1 MRAIFT
7 ALLGAALIVPSLSA
21 SAAQTACDE
30 GEQKI
35 RFSHVVADKGH
46 PKGEAAAEFAARVN
60 ATFEGRY
67 CVEVYPSSTLFSDDD
82 VLDALVAGDVEM
94 AAPSLSKFE
103 TYTLAFRI
111 FDLPFLFE
119 DIAAVE
125 RFQTSP
131 AGEAMKSSMRDRG
144 ILGLAY
150 WHNGM
155 KQMSANRPLK
165 APEDAAGLKFRI
177 QSSDVLDA
185 QFRALGAEPVKLAFK
200 DVYDALGD
208 GRVQGQEN
216 TWTNIYTKK
225 FYTRQDGVTETN
237 HGIID
242 YLVIVSRDWWEGLPA
257 ADRAGIGQI
266 LVEVSHEYN
275 RFSFELNELAKMRI
289 LENGGAVRR
298 LTKGNREKWVD
309 VLTPVWRQFENE
321 IGASLIEA
329 ALASNRR

>member
-1 MRAIFT
+1 MRGLHA
-7 ALLGAALIVPSLSA
+7 ALIGAALLIPA
-21 SAAQTACDE
+21 SGALAAACAP
-30 GEQKI
+30 GERAI

-60 ATFEGRY
+60 AAFEGRY
-67 CVEVYPSSTLFSDDD
+67 CVEVHPSSSLFSDDD
-82 VLDALVAGDVEM
+82 VLDAMVRGDVEM

-111 FDLPFLFE
+111 FDLPFLFQ

-125 RFQTSP
+125 RFQSSP
-131 AGEAMKSSMRDRG
+131 AGQAMKASMRDKG

-155 KQMSANRPLK
+155 KQLSANRPLK
-165 APEDAAGLKFRI
+165 APADAAGLKFRI
-177 QSSDVLDA
+177 QASDVLDA

-208 GRVQGQEN
+208 GRADGQEN

-225 FYTRQDGVTETN
+225 FDTRQDGITETN

-242 YLVIVSRDWWEGLPA
+242 YLVIVSRAWWEGLPA
-257 ADRAGIGQI
+257 ADRAGIEQI
-266 LVEVSHEYN
+266 LVEVTHEYN
-275 RFSFELNELAKMRI
+275 RFSFELNELAKMKI
-289 LENGGAVRR
+289 IENGGIVRR
-298 LTKGNREKWVD
+298 LTKGDRERWVD
-309 VLTPVWRQFENE
+309 ALTPVWRQFEGE
-321 IGASLIEA
+321 IGAPLIAA
-329 ALASNRR
+329 ALAANTR